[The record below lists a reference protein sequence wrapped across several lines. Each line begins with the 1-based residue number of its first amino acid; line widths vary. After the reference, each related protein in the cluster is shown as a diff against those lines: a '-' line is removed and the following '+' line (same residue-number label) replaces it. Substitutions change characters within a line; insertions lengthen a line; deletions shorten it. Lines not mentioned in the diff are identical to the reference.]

1 MTVESPPVT
10 IMESWYTP
18 SQSER
23 LVHLSLSSMVGRL
36 EVFRPTDSSQRPY
49 KCLNH
54 RIDEHSWYLVR
65 PKLGW
70 IS

>member
-36 EVFRPTDSSQRPY
+36 EVGSGQLTH
-49 KCLNH
+49 LNDP
-54 RIDEHSWYLVR
+54 INALIIELTSIVGTW
-65 PKLGW
+65 LGRN
-70 IS
+70 